1 MGEFGWPSGVCAHL
15 AQGWTKCFLWAHPL
29 LITPLNP
36 FHRCQNM
43 FELSL
48 PWWEF
53 LIRGTLVYVCLLVMV
68 RLSGKRTVG
77 QFTPFDLLV
86 VMLISEAVSNSLSGG
101 DASLF
106 GGLMI
111 AATLIALNLLTA
123 FVAARS
129 ETSERWL
136 AGSPVLIGRDGKFF
150 DDVIRRNH
158 VGQIDL
164 EQALREADCDQP
176 DMACA
181 FLEVDGAI
189 SIRKRNES

>member
-1 MGEFGWPSGVCAHL
+1 
-15 AQGWTKCFLWAHPL
+15 
-29 LITPLNP
+29 
-36 FHRCQNM
+36 M

>member
-1 MGEFGWPSGVCAHL
+1 
-15 AQGWTKCFLWAHPL
+15 
-29 LITPLNP
+29 
-36 FHRCQNM
+36 
-43 FELSL
+43 
-48 PWWEF
+48 
-53 LIRGTLVYVCLLVMV
+53 MV

-101 DASLF
+101 DESLF

-123 FVAARS
+123 IIAARS
-129 ETSERWL
+129 PVGERWL
-136 AGSPVLIGRDGKFF
+136 AGSPVLIGRDGEFF
-150 DDVIRRNH
+150 NTVIRRNH
-158 VGQIDL
+158 IGQTDL
-164 EQALREADCDQP
+164 EQALREADCDNS

-189 SIRKRNES
+189 SICKRGAK